1 MLVLDVVESQV
12 MKKKPFLWLGAFVLV
27 GMTAG
32 AGAGA
37 AYYWLQA
44 TNQPPEVA
52 AATTTAVSTTV
63 PSSADP
69 GALIE
74 RKLATGEGV
83 RYEGNNRVAITL
95 SEAEVNQLIV
105 DGLAQVPEAQPIMQ
119 SAQAVTTT
127 IEGNRI
133 RSGVTI
139 NAADLP
145 TENLPPQ
152 AQQALSMMTL
162 LGNQSVYVGF
172 EGSPR
177 VDNGRLVLDDSSRIQ
192 VGRMNLTLN
201 DVSRLTGLDPAQ
213 INDTLNVRLPQTGVM
228 LDGLEVS
235 EGAAIL
241 RGVVQ

>member
-1 MLVLDVVESQV
+1 
-12 MKKKPFLWLGAFVLV
+12 MKKRPFLWV
-27 GMTAG
+27 GMLLLVSITAG
-32 AGAGA
+32 ASAGA

-44 TNQPPEVA
+44 TSQPAEVA
-52 AATTTAVSTTV
+52 ASTTTVAAIT
-63 PSSADP
+63 PSSSSANP
-69 GALIE
+69 GAVIE
-74 RKLATGEGV
+74 RRLASGEGV

-95 SEAEVNQLIV
+95 NEAEVNQLIV
-105 DGLAQVPEAQPIMQ
+105 EGLTQVPEAQPILR
-119 SAQAVTTT
+119 SAQSVTTT

-133 RSGVTI
+133 RSGVTV
-139 NAADLP
+139 NATDLP

-152 AQQALSMMTL
+152 VQQALSVMTM

-192 VGRMNLTLN
+192 VGRVNLTLN
-201 DVSRLTGLDPAQ
+201 DVSRLTGLDPNQ
-213 INDTLNVRLPQTGVM
+213 LSDTLSVQLPQSGVV

-241 RGVVQ
+241 RGVMR